1 MSAQCLILKKYVL
14 RVAIEL
20 PCRFRH
26 TPLRPFREF
35 LQGDGRIR
43 AFQCYSYA
51 RNMKKGKI
59 EFGVK
64 LQVKEF
70 HRCSIGDIGTEL
82 GVGTA
87 VILIISGLIHGGMN
101 V

>member
-1 MSAQCLILKKYVL
+1 MFNFEEIHPQGCY
-14 RVAIEL
+14 RVAVSF
-20 PCRFRH
+20 PAH
-26 TPLRPFREF
+26 SASPFREF

-82 GVGTA
+82 G
-87 VILIISGLIHGGMN
+87 LP
-101 V
+101 